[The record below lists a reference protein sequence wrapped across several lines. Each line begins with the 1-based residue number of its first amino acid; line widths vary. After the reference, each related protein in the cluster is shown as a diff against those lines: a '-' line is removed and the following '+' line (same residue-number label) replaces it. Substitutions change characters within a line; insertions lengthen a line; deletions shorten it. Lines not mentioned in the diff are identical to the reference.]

1 MEVPLGQH
9 MVHTHNE
16 YLIGDKELTNWG
28 YRFICF
34 LQHYIEISLGGGP
47 SGSAHGSHS

>member
-16 YLIGDKELTNWG
+16 YLIGDKELN
-28 YRFICF
+28 
-34 LQHYIEISLGGGP
+34 EGP
-47 SGSAHGSHS
+47 SVSYSTI